1 MRSVYVVLITANCT
15 DRLQPLDISV
25 NKPAK
30 DFLRKQFQQWYSSK
44 VCRQFQGV
52 DPKKPVDLRL
62 TILKPLGAEWMI
74 ALHNYLKNNPA
85 IIQNGFNFIIKYLK
99 QST

>member
-1 MRSVYVVLITANCT
+1 MRIVCTWYSNCR

-25 NKPAK
+25 NKPERTSCVNS
-30 DFLRKQFQQWYSSK
+30 FNNK
-44 VCRQFQGV
+44 VCRHFQGV
-52 DPKKPVDLRL
+52 DPKEPVDLRL